1 MKNIASDV
9 KREKI
14 ALVIKKW
21 RVEVR
26 DLIEIFEKRFW
37 FRGANFKHR

>member
-14 ALVIKKW
+14 VLVIIRKW

-26 DLIEIFEKRFW
+26 DLIEIFKKRF
-37 FRGANFKHR
+37 

>member
-1 MKNIASDV
+1 MKNITSDV

-14 ALVIKKW
+14 ALVIIKKW

-26 DLIEIFEKRFW
+26 DLIEIFEKRF
-37 FRGANFKHR
+37 